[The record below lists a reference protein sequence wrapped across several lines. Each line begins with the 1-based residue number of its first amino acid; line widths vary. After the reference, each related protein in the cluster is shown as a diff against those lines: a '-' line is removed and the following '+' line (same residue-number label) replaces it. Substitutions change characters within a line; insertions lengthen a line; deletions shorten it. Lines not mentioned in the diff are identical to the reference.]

1 MMKNTRGMVK
11 LPKIREPRCVSVRVV
26 SPVSK
31 QRHSVS
37 AKKKKKKF
45 PNTKTRHNFVAHK
58 EIPKRIIKKRNKQTK
73 G

>member
-11 LPKIREPRCVSVRVV
+11 LPKIRESRCVSVRVV

-37 AKKKKKKF
+37 AKKKKKNSLTPKHGITSLH
-45 PNTKTRHNFVAHK
+45 TKRYQK
-58 EIPKRIIKKRNKQTK
+58 E
-73 G
+73 